1 MFFHIVM
8 RIIFSILT
16 GALAVTSCRSPCHI
30 VAYMGSGNVVDSC
43 DCIDPS
49 DERYKRFANIKPR
62 KGMKAVV
69 GAHTTRCE
77 VDGKLIG
84 TYESYGVGQRNP
96 TTYDSDYGLGATI
109 SKAFLRSYS
118 IPVEHIEKGVEV
130 SGKIVKKYCNIIDQI
145 SKGNIRV
152 SRNNHSEEKISP
164 DAQLRNAIKYDDLEF
179 CGELLQRGVNPGL
192 IDKFGETALMNVF
205 ETKSVD
211 FIFNFLK
218 FPGAI
223 YALDYGFPAPIFSLF
238 KRKITRYFLTRL
250 LEQIGPIDGSVID
263 ENGDSLL
270 MKAISFAP
278 EIVDMVARYPET
290 DFNYKNFKTGLTALD
305 YAASTIIKQE
315 INLAKRIRHPS
326 FSEGCYHMD
335 FDTINFWLRTNSR
348 SSKRGAPLAYLL
360 MGILDRKESPILPE
374 TIEVLKFLLDRGADV
389 NRPYPNPHITPLCIA
404 KLIGDVQI
412 EALLV
417 NAGASTGNT
426 CEASL
431 E

>member
-1 MFFHIVM
+1 
-8 RIIFSILT
+8 
-16 GALAVTSCRSPCHI
+16 
-30 VAYMGSGNVVDSC
+30 
-43 DCIDPS
+43 
-49 DERYKRFANIKPR
+49 
-62 KGMKAVV
+62 
-69 GAHTTRCE
+69 
-77 VDGKLIG
+77 
-84 TYESYGVGQRNP
+84 
-96 TTYDSDYGLGATI
+96 
-109 SKAFLRSYS
+109 
-118 IPVEHIEKGVEV
+118 
-130 SGKIVKKYCNIIDQI
+130 
-145 SKGNIRV
+145 
-152 SRNNHSEEKISP
+152 
-164 DAQLRNAIKYDDLEF
+164 
-179 CGELLQRGVNPGL
+179 
-192 IDKFGETALMNVF
+192 
-205 ETKSVD
+205 
-211 FIFNFLK
+211 
-218 FPGAI
+218 
-223 YALDYGFPAPIFSLF
+223 
-238 KRKITRYFLTRL
+238 
-250 LEQIGPIDGSVID
+250 
-263 ENGDSLL
+263 
-270 MKAISFAP
+270 
-278 EIVDMVARYPET
+278 MVARYPET